1 MKIVSLLLVLLHIF
15 DIVVSYQSYNRYP
28 YYYRRKCYSN
38 NGNINNG
45 NAVKNLFEGDI
56 VEYMKGDSRELG
68 AITKVRSNGNM
79 ITIHPLCL
87 RPSDSI
93 DDINTNNN
101 NDDYIIIPSTLDY
114 NKDIE
119 LYYDDSADSITIEVN
134 SINVIRDG
142 VILTQRVIEDR
153 ISNPHSEHAEDC
165 WIINLKDADFT
176 NNDNYK
182 LKLNIR
188 IPEH

>member
-1 MKIVSLLLVLLHIF
+1 VI
-15 DIVVSYQSYNRYP
+15 SYQSYNRYP
-28 YYYRRKCYSN
+28 YYYRRKYYN
-38 NGNINNG
+38 NNVNINDND
-45 NAVKNLFEGDI
+45 NKVNKLFEGDI
-56 VEYMKGDSRELG
+56 VEFIKGDSRELG
-68 AITKVRSNGNM
+68 AITKVKTNGNL
-79 ITIHPLCL
+79 ITVHPLCL

-101 NDDYIIIPSTLDY
+101 DDYIIIPSTLDY
-114 NKDIE
+114 NKDLE
-119 LYYDDSADSITIEVN
+119 LYYDDSADSISIEVN
-134 SINVIRDG
+134 NINVIRDG

-165 WIINLKDADFT
+165 WIINLKAADFS
-176 NNDNYK
+176 NNDTYK